1 MSIKHFVASI
11 LLLLLPNIL
20 LLLAKKLVEY
30 ITESKLLRFK
40 LAVATVVNTSIHY
53 RLARYNAIA
62 RAGEII
68 Q

>member
-40 LAVATVVNTSIHY
+40 LAVATVVNTSIHS
-53 RLARYNAIA
+53 RLAS
-62 RAGEII
+62 
-68 Q
+68 